1 MHNNRRS
8 NIKFKVVLITFL
20 LLIATIAF
28 FLSPIFNIKN
38 IETASLKKYNSKE
51 LSQSIESLKGTNGF
65 ISVFKSIKGLSSFNR
80 IHDLGMPEEE
90 SLLIFNK
97 PYLKDVRINY
107 KFPNTV
113 VLQAVERTPIF
124 FAEYSGVYLYIDT
137 DGYVVETFSQSEKPN
152 MPLVKGLKV
161 TSYKI
166 GQPVIMDKA
175 DQLEKTIKL
184 CSLMNSMSMLNNNID
199 IIDVT
204 DYNNIQLFCAPTL
217 KICIGNTDNLGY
229 KLSMLKEI
237 QKNSEYDGNSDGTID
252 FTVGKNAVF
261 RPNVSN

>member
-1 MHNNRRS
+1 MHNERKN
-8 NIKFKVVLITFL
+8 NIKIKVILIIFL
-20 LLIATIAF
+20 FFIVIIVF

-38 IETASLKKYNSKE
+38 IETVSLERYNSKE
-51 LSQSIESLKGTNGF
+51 LSQSLESLKGTNGF

-80 IHDLGMPEEE
+80 ILDLGMPENEA
-90 SLLIFNK
+90 SLIFNK
-97 PYLKDVRINY
+97 PYLKDVKINY

-113 VLQAVERTPIF
+113 VLKAVERIPIF
-124 FAEYSGVYLYIDT
+124 FAEYYGVYLYIDT
-137 DGYVVETFSQSEKPN
+137 EGYVVETFSQNDKPK
-152 MPLVKGLKV
+152 MPLVKGLNV

-166 GQPVIMDKA
+166 GQPIITDKNG
-175 DQLEKTIKL
+175 QLEKTIKL
-184 CSLMNSMSMLNNNID
+184 CSLMNSTSMLNNNID

-204 DYNNIQLFCAPTL
+204 DYNNIQLFCAPSL
-217 KICIGNTDNLGY
+217 KISLGDTDNLGY

-237 QKNSEYDGNSDGTID
+237 QKNSEYDGYSDGTID